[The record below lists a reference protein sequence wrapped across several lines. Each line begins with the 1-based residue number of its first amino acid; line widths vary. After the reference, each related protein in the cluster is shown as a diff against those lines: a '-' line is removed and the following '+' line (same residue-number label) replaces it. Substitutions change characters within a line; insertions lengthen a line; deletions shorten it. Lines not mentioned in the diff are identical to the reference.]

1 MKNILTEKEL
11 NEVAGGR
18 IIKILPKPI
27 PDGALYEPK
36 ADENGSASRPSFC
49 GKKERWLFG
58 RPI

>member
-18 IIKILPKPI
+18 LIRILPRPI

-36 ADENGSASRPSFC
+36 ADETGSASRSSID

>member
-36 ADENGSASRPSFC
+36 ADETGSVSHPFVF
-49 GKKERWLFG
+49 FG
-58 RPI
+58 RGKC